1 MEGFE
6 KGMSSTYLIHL
17 IQNNIKQCRICFNI
31 KNINSIEQ
39 AYWMVENV
47 FKSIH
52 EEQLEKIADEKGN
65 SPLLQE
71 RELDGKMDKKEF
83 LAYVKG

>member
-1 MEGFE
+1 
-6 KGMSSTYLIHL
+6 
-17 IQNNIKQCRICFNI
+17 
-31 KNINSIEQ
+31 
-39 AYWMVENV
+39 MVENV

-65 SPLLQE
+65 TPLLQE
-71 RELDGKMDKKEF
+71 RELDGKRDKKEF

>member
-6 KGMSSTYLIHL
+6 KGIKLTYFIYMFLNNKVRL
-17 IQNNIKQCRICFNI
+17 DTFQNQYIY
-31 KNINSIEQ
+31 SIEK

-65 SPLLQE
+65 TPLLQE

>member
-1 MEGFE
+1 MLDNFQ
-6 KGMSSTYLIHL
+6 K
-17 IQNNIKQCRICFNI
+17 
-31 KNINSIEQ
+31 KNIYSIEK

-65 SPLLQE
+65 TPLLQE